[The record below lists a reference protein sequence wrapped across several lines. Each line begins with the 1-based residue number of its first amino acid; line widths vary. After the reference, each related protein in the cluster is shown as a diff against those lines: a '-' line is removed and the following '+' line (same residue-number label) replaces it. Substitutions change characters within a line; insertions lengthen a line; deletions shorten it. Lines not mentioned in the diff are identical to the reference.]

1 MEKNKGYV
9 FQDNIKK
16 SCDRQDILFY
26 RFKDS
31 PFSFANSN
39 KTKFTV
45 NNICDCMIFLNGK
58 LLFLELKSVKGKSK
72 SFTNHEFRQLND
84 INKIIHN
91 KNGYERFGVYGG
103 FLIEFREIEQSYYF
117 PLKEIYKYFKENN
130 TKTINIEKYLNK
142 YYCIK
147 VSQEILR
154 KNYRYDIRNI
164 FVELGGNYSEIKKS
178 D

>member
-1 MEKNKGYV
+1 MKKNKGYV

-16 SCDRQDILFY
+16 SCEKQDILFY

-31 PFSFANSN
+31 PFSFANSD
-39 KTKFTV
+39 KTKFTT
-45 NNICDCMIFLNGK
+45 NNICDCMIFLGGR

-91 KNGYERFGVYGG
+91 KNGLKRYGVFGG
-103 FLIEFREIEQSYYF
+103 FLIEFRELEKSYYF
-117 PLKEIYKYFKENN
+117 SVDDIFKYFEENN
-130 TKTINIEKYLNK
+130 TKTINLEKY
-142 YYCIK
+142 I
-147 VSQEILR
+147 
-154 KNYRYDIRNI
+154 KNYEYIEIEQKLLVKNYEYNIRKLM
-164 FVELGGNYSEIKKS
+164 VELGGYSEQF

>member
-45 NNICDCMIFLNGK
+45 NNICDCMMFLSNK
-58 LLFLELKSVKGKSK
+58 LLLVELKSIKGM
-72 SFTNHEFRQLND
+72 SFSLTEHSLRQLND

-91 KNGYERFGVYGG
+91 KQNIKRYGAYG
-103 FLIEFREIEQSYYF
+103 CFIIEFREIEETYF
-117 PLKEIYKYFKENN
+117 IEVQDLKKYITENN
-130 TKTINIEKYLNK
+130 TKTLNIQKYIKNNK
-142 YYCIK
+142 FIK
-147 VSQEILR
+147 IDQKILR
-154 KNYRYDIRNI
+154 KNYTYDIRKLFI
-164 FVELGGNYSEIKKS
+164 DIGGKYYGKEIY
-178 D
+178 